1 MAVNGK
7 MYSQVSVEYSRG
19 LAGNSYLFLK
29 GEIKS
34 RNKLTVRHRKQN
46 KPKTKQKYNYVF
58 LAKKKKKRIILK
70 HLYSKLSLKNKL
82 LKNTCFLT
90 EDLMSF
96 QPDRS

>member
-58 LAKKKKKRIILK
+58 LAKKKKNVL
-70 HLYSKLSLKNKL
+70 
-82 LKNTCFLT
+82 F
-90 EDLMSF
+90 
-96 QPDRS
+96 